1 MSGNQIKW
9 TVPDAKT
16 FQEFLRKKFPEM
28 IDTLRVETTLDLLRN
43 QKIVANFLR
52 EETPYRGLLLYH
64 GLGSGKSA
72 ASITIA
78 EGYVNRH
85 VVVMLPASLSIN
97 FRHELKHFKT
107 KNKYTLIHYNSPI
120 AVQSILMKLLPS
132 KIYQDLIHEAK
143 GLTDEADKISFRK
156 GVISKQERLKGKSM
170 NDFLE
175 MLYDPSREIDNPFD
189 NKTIIIDEVHN
200 LTSMIIGGG
209 AQGELMY
216 EMMMNAK
223 DLRLVCLSGTPAINS
238 IYELAIMLNLLRG
251 YMSLHRFV
259 ADTRNVDANNITRK
273 LRELGS
279 VNRIYI
285 NPDSVDITR
294 YPLHFV
300 SGEAS
305 SNGSIHRSDTDNQ
318 ETDTQF
324 KATVQSLLESNGLNV
339 LEIDDRNIPLFP
351 DILHRSNEYQYKK
364 RTSEKHT
371 KQSKQSFLQTF
382 LNEDMSLKNPD
393 LFKKRVLGLVS
404 FFSGVDKSMF
414 PALIQNEPLK
424 IDMSDYQC
432 KQYALDRRVERVLEK
447 KQKSSAQVA
456 KATTDTKSSA
466 SYFRVLSRQSSLFTF
481 PPINVEGKALIRPR
495 AKDIRSEYK
504 TQHENDENE
513 LSLVKMNIFVKKQ
526 MVQRL
531 QTLVDDVSKWSLRP
545 FDLVGAVKEFCK
557 SNSVKYDD
565 LADTLRTFYGKEA
578 DSVSVEDVQLKE
590 FETKAFSKVLSR
602 DLASRL
608 EQLMNVLQFPLEVCS
623 PKFIE
628 ILSRMNSSPG
638 LMFAYSQFRSAEGIE
653 MFKQVLIAFGYKE
666 YNELE
671 TPSLDVGDACRYS
684 QDDSETWSSGRVISK
699 DGDMFEVK
707 GFETQE
713 VVKTTFAHRATF
725 ALWTGSESKDK
736 KKLERVQ
743 KEFNSPGNKYG
754 QKIVLLLATES
765 GAEGISLKHVRQV
778 HVFEPFWNEVRIAQV
793 VGRAR
798 RVNSHAGLPE
808 SQRNVSVFNYVSTFS
823 KEQLART
830 WASDWTKSLF
840 KPSELIQHDEI
851 ENDVIVLDED
861 VRMKRAQAMI
871 YTFTDEFVETDSSLT
886 SDQMLMKIAAKK
898 DIVIQQFLVSL
909 KEAAVDCALNKL
921 ANVKN
926 DIDVDCVET
935 IIQEGDYTYEPE
947 ITEQSAD
954 KFQNV
959 RRVKK
964 KEFFAVVKTPLFRAI
979 VPLKSSDETIDSIED
994 ERDLLDYYVYYGI
1007 ESDKFPRKYKKKIG
1021 VYSKGKTT
1029 IEKKSDKA
1037 KWVVLER
1044 ILKSMGHSDDA
1055 SDFDYKTIREQF
1067 ATKWNEYQNITK
1079 ENDLEQILAM
1089 RKRMINR

>member
-1 MSGNQIKW
+1 MSGKQQKW

-16 FQEFLRKKFPEM
+16 FQDFLRKRFPEM
-28 IDTLRVETTLDLLRN
+28 IDTLKVETTLDLLRN

-78 EGYVNRH
+78 EGYINRH

-132 KIYQDLIHEAK
+132 QTYQNLIHEAK
-143 GLTDEADKISFRK
+143 GVTEESEKLVFRK

-175 MLYDPSREIDNPFD
+175 MMYDPSRGIDNPFD

-223 DLRLVCLSGTPAINS
+223 NVRLVCLSGTPAINS

-259 ADTRNVDANNITRK
+259 GDTRNANTELITKK
-273 LRELGS
+273 LKELGF

-294 YPLHFV
+294 YPLNFV
-300 SGEAS
+300 SDSS
-305 SNGSIHRSDTDNQ
+305 SNGSIYRSDKENQ
-318 ETDTQF
+318 ETETEF
-324 KATVQSLLESNGLNV
+324 KSKVQTLLESNGLTI
-339 LEIDDRNIPLFP
+339 LEVDDRKMPLFP
-351 DILHRSNEYQYKK
+351 DILHKSNEYQFKK
-364 RTSEKHT
+364 RTSEKQT

-382 LNEDMSLKNPD
+382 LNEDMTLKNPD

-414 PALIQNEPLK
+414 PELIQNEPLQ
-424 IDMSDYQC
+424 IEMSDYQC

-447 KQKSSAQVA
+447 KQKSAAQVA

-481 PPINVEGKALIRPR
+481 PPTNLEGKALIRPR

-504 TQHENDENE
+504 TQHENDDAEF
-513 LSLVKMNIFVKKQ
+513 STVKMNIFVKKQ

-531 QTLVDDVSKWSLRP
+531 QTLVSDVSKWSLRP
-545 FDLVGAVKEFCK
+545 FDIVEAVKEFCQINNVEFAK
-557 SNSVKYDD
+557 LSAQLKI
-565 LADTLRTFYGKEA
+565 FYGKQIQLISIA
-578 DSVSVEDVQLKE
+578 DVQDKE
-590 FETKAFSKVLSR
+590 FETKEFSKVLSR
-602 DLASRL
+602 DLASRF
-608 EQLMNVLQFPLEVCS
+608 EQLMKVLQFPLEVCS

-653 MFKQVLIAFGYKE
+653 MFKQVLTAFGYKE

-671 TPSLDVGDACRYS
+671 KPSLEVGDACRFS
-684 QDDSETWSSGRVISK
+684 GDGLTTWSSGRVLSK
-699 DGDMFEVK
+699 EGEIFEVQ
-707 GFETQE
+707 GFEDKKI
-713 VVKTTFAHRATF
+713 VKTKFAHRATF
-725 ALWTGSESKDK
+725 SLWTGSESKDK

-743 KEFNSPGNKYG
+743 KEFNSVDNKYG

-808 SQRNVSVFNYVSTFS
+808 NQRNVSVFNYISTFS
-823 KEQLART
+823 KQQLARS
-830 WASDWTKSLF
+830 WATEWTKSLF
-840 KPSELIQHDEI
+840 KPSELIQHDENV
-851 ENDVIVLDED
+851 NDVVVLDRD
-861 VRMKRAQAMI
+861 VRMKRAQAML
-871 YTFTDEFVETDSSLT
+871 YSFTDEFIETDSSLT

-898 DIVIQQFLVSL
+898 DVVIQQFLVSL
-909 KEAAVDCALNKL
+909 KEAAVDCELNKL

-926 DIDVDCVET
+926 DIDVDCVHT

-979 VPLKSSDETIDSIED
+979 VPLKSNDETIESIED
-994 ERDLLDYYVYYGI
+994 ERDLFDYYVYYGI
-1007 ESDKFPRKYKKKIG
+1007 ESDKFPRKFKKKIG
-1021 VYSKGKTT
+1021 LYSKGKTT
-1029 IEKKSDKA
+1029 IEKNSDKE
-1037 KWVVLER
+1037 KWVILEG
-1044 ILKSMGHSDDA
+1044 ILKSMGSVDD
-1055 SDFDYKTIREQF
+1055 SKMDFKAIRENF
-1067 ATKWNEYQNITK
+1067 AVKWKEYQNITK
-1079 ENDLEQILAM
+1079 ENDLEKILAM
-1089 RKRMINR
+1089 RKKMIKG